1 MSASDLFTRGG
12 GGTYPKLEELEHKLI
27 MLDCRDAKIE
37 AVPKPQRFGGKPGE
51 MQDRL
56 SADCIVFED
65 DGSYDVHSDMFFSQ
79 VGLINPARKAMKPTS
94 SKPFV
99 LGRVSKVPS
108 SQTKEL
114 GMDTPEKVYAGI
126 EEWRD
131 AVSKNKKGV
140 PEPKFAWGLVDFSD
154 EDAAMAMKYIN
165 ASGPFASAD
174 SE

>member
-1 MSASDLFTRGG
+1 MAADDLFTRGG
-12 GGTYPKLEELEHKLI
+12 SGTYPKLEELEGKLI

-37 AVPKPQRFGGKPGE
+37 SVQKPKRFGAKDGE

-65 DGSYDVHSDMFFSQ
+65 DGSYEVHSDMFFSQ
-79 VGLINPARKAMKPTS
+79 VGLINPARKAMKSTS

-108 SQTKEL
+108 GQTKEL
-114 GMDTPEKVYAGI
+114 GMDTVEKVYAGI

-154 EDAAMAMKYIN
+154 EDAMLAMKYIN
-165 ASGPFASAD
+165 ANSPFASAD
-174 SE
+174 AE